1 MSQHLE
7 YHADVDTVR
16 ATDHE
21 VVHQLD
27 GLVSPRVTGVC
38 VANLRQA
45 ALISE
50 LMRWGGG
57 SIWTVLFFM
66 MTKIDFIFPR
76 IFQQN
81 TEIALEGIFTHG
93 PWTALIFSLSLFP
106 TI

>member
-7 YHADVDTVR
+7 DHADVDTVR

-38 VANLRQA
+38 VANL
-45 ALISE
+45 ISE

-57 SIWTVLFFM
+57 SIWTVLVFFY
-66 MTKIDFIFPR
+66 DD
-76 IFQQN
+76 
-81 TEIALEGIFTHG
+81 
-93 PWTALIFSLSLFP
+93 
-106 TI
+106 

>member
-7 YHADVDTVR
+7 DHADVDTVR

-38 VANLRQA
+38 VANLRQV

-50 LMRWGGG
+50 LMQDCPCF
-57 SIWTVLFFM
+57 VFFM
-66 MTKIDFIFPR
+66 LTKIDFIFPR